1 MKVLLAG
8 ATGAVGRPLV
18 RRLVEAGHDVVGL
31 TRRPERTAAVE
42 AAGARAVVCDV
53 LDLDAVRRAVAEA
66 QPDVVMDQ
74 TTALPQRY
82 DPRKMDEFYKDMGP
96 LRLIGSPNLLDAA
109 REAGARHVF
118 QSIAFTYPPTGP
130 NRLRTEDDPI
140 WTDGA
145 PSPWYYALPMIAA
158 MEHRTVVH
166 GGTVLRYGFFYGP
179 GTHFAPGGQF
189 HEDLM
194 RRRMPIVGR
203 GEGVSSFLHVDDA
216 AAAAVAVLDRP
227 EPGILNVVDDR
238 PMKARE
244 WVPAVAQAL
253 GAKKPM
259 RVPAFVARPLA
270 GPMGMHFTTTMPGVS
285 NARAKERLGW
295 APQYPSVLDGL
306 RADPA

>member
-1 MKVLLAG
+1 VKVLLAG

-18 RRLVEAGHDVVGL
+18 RRLVDAGHEVVGL
-31 TRRPERTAAVE
+31 TRRPERTEAIE
-42 AAGARAVVCDV
+42 AAGARAVACDV
-53 LDLDAVRRAVAEA
+53 LDLAAVRRAVAGA

-82 DPRKMDEFYKDMGP
+82 DPRKMDVFYKDMGP

-118 QSIAFTYPPTGP
+118 QSIAFIHPPAGP
-130 NRLRTEDDPI
+130 NRLRTEDDPV
-140 WTDGA
+140 WTEGA
-145 PSPWYYALPMIAA
+145 PAPWSYALPMIAA
-158 MEHRTVVH
+158 MEQRTVAY
-166 GGTVLRYGFFYGP
+166 GGLVLRYGFFYGP

-189 HEDLM
+189 HDDII

-203 GEGVSSFLHVDDA
+203 GEGVGSFIHVEDA
-216 AAAAVAVLDRP
+216 AAAAVAAVDRH

-238 PMKARE
+238 PLQARE
-244 WVPAVAQAL
+244 WLPAAAKAL
-253 GAKKPM
+253 GAKRPL
-259 RVPAFVARPLA
+259 RVPAVVARPLA
-270 GPMGMHFTTTMPGVS
+270 GPMGMHFSTTMPGVS
-285 NARAKERLGW
+285 NARARERLGW